1 MSKILAFCRKP
12 YTICILFTLIL
23 GTVNVIIQCA
33 PEFRE
38 RSRENEAVS
47 QFNLYWNAE
56 GAKKFRDVGVE
67 PTEKIYREEL
77 DAFLKRFHEQNP
89 PLEPEKRIAQMK
101 EEFRIWWET
110 SGKKSY
116 AVNEIAPDEK
126 LFRAKLKHYIQ
137 GYTSTLPEYK
147 IFFIPEDSNAGK
159 LFVAWILF
167 PSLLSF
173 LIFAIGFSFAMK
185 SLEARRGLSQPGILF
200 AAGLPVSGFLFMATL
215 PLSYFDRYAD
225 TPYMGP
231 SLALALLLGFSFSDK
246 QRKSGSNSLIAGGS
260 LALLFADILTNW
272 FFNPN
277 LYGWVAILEIP
288 LFGIGALLGFKLP
301 LPRSKAFTKKSSEG
315 TSEQKTDAKIQ
326 LRETLNEAIDLAN
339 KAEYDHAA
347 QILTHS
353 FGRLLSEKPL
363 DKSTVEKIAESML
376 YPRFFFPIPGLQWI
390 SWGTDAAKKGLT
402 EVAVNLYEKGIEV
415 ETDVKTKR
423 RALFYVGELRLQNN
437 IDREKGLKELE
448 EVAMGDSNDI
458 LTGEA
463 RKLLGK

>member
-1 MSKILAFCRKP
+1 MSKMLAFCRKP
-12 YTICILFTLIL
+12 YSICLLFVLIL
-23 GTVNVIIQCA
+23 GTVNAIIQCA
-33 PEFRE
+33 PELRERFRE
-38 RSRENEAVS
+38 NAAVS
-47 QFNLYWNAE
+47 QFNSYWNAE

-67 PTEKIYREEL
+67 PTEKIYQEEL
-77 DAFLKRFHEQNP
+77 DAFLKKFHEQNP
-89 PLEPEKRIAQMK
+89 PLEPETRIAQMK
-101 EEFRIWWET
+101 EDFRIWWET

-147 IFFIPEDSNAGK
+147 IFFIPEDSSAAK

-167 PSLLSF
+167 PGLLSF
-173 LIFAIGFSFAMK
+173 FIFAIGFSFAMK
-185 SLEARRGLSQPGILF
+185 TLESRRGLLQPGILF
-200 AAGLPVSGFLFMATL
+200 AAGILISGFLFMATL

-225 TPYMGP
+225 TPYMGQ

-246 QRKSGSNSLIAGGS
+246 QRKNGSNTITAGIP
-260 LALLFADILTNW
+260 LALLLADILTNW
-272 FFNPN
+272 FVNPN

-288 LFGIGALLGFKLP
+288 LFGVGALLGFKLP
-301 LPRSKAFTKKSSEG
+301 LPRSKSSVQKRSEEA
-315 TSEQKTDAKIQ
+315 SEQKPDAKAQ
-326 LRETLNEAIDLAN
+326 LRESLNEAIDLAN

-353 FGRLLSEKPL
+353 FGKLLSEKPL
-363 DKSTVEKIAESML
+363 DKSTVEKIVESML

-390 SWGTDAAKKGLT
+390 SWGADAAKKGLP
-402 EVAVNLYEKGIEV
+402 EVAINLYEKGIEV

-423 RALFYVGELRLQNN
+423 RALFYVGELRLQGNF
-437 IDREKGLKELE
+437 DRDKGLQELE
-448 EVAMGDSNDI
+448 EVAKGDSNDI